1 MSNFDQ
7 TAEIF
12 QFFGDSSFA
21 DMECSDLSLLRL
33 PRLPLLWRIVAT
45 YVVDPLCNGLRT
57 FLDARPRGISLV
69 LRLCPKRYAA
79 VMSLA
84 DTLMQELGVTRPS

>member
-33 PRLPLLWRIVAT
+33 PRLPLLWNAVAHLS
-45 YVVDPLCNGLRT
+45 VSFHSRT
-57 FLDARPRGISLV
+57 SFCATSI
-69 LRLCPKRYAA
+69 
-79 VMSLA
+79 
-84 DTLMQELGVTRPS
+84 